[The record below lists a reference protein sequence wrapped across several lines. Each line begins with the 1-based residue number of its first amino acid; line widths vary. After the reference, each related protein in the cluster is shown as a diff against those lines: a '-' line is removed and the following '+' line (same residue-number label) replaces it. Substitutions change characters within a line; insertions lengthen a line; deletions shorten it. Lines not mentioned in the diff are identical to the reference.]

1 MAAGRAVL
9 APQKPRVLAE
19 QFIDAF
25 FATSYVCGVLQE
37 RVAGLIV
44 VVVLGGVAGN
54 VRAAPG
60 PSQPAGEVKPA
71 KPAPLSAAAIS
82 ELRTQLSGTD
92 PQAAIAAAR
101 KLGESSGNAAATP
114 LTELLA
120 MGTTPTLAV
129 EALGAL
135 GKIRSAKA
143 IQVLTLYAGNRNEPV
158 RKAAVQ
164 ALGALPD
171 GRVAGVL
178 IERLGD
184 SSPGIR
190 AAAAEALAARKDE
203 RAAGRL
209 FKLVA
214 KNDAGAA
221 APLGTLIPPNDV
233 PKLAELRGQIDDAVL
248 ATALGEFLKR
258 PSVADRLRVDVV
270 RTLGR
275 IPGPGATTALV
286 EYLAS
291 VPEKDTRPSKDEAQ
305 KTVDS
310 RGVR

>member
-1 MAAGRAVL
+1 M
-9 APQKPRVLAE
+9 
-19 QFIDAF
+19 
-25 FATSYVCGVLQE
+25 CWVLQQ
-37 RVAGLIV
+37 RVVGLIV
-44 VVVLGGVAGN
+44 VVALGGVAGEL
-54 VRAAPG
+54 RAAPS
-60 PSQPAGEVKPA
+60 PSAPTEGDAKA
-71 KPAPLSAAAIS
+71 KPKAAGPLAGPALT
-82 ELRTQLSGTD
+82 ELRRQLSGTD
-92 PQAAIAAAR
+92 AQAAVMAAR
-101 KLGESSGNAAATP
+101 KLGDSGAANAATP

-120 MGTTPTLAV
+120 MGTTPTLAL

-135 GKIRSAKA
+135 GKLRSPKA
-143 IQVLTLYAGNRNEPV
+143 IQVLTLYAGNRNDPV

-164 ALGALPD
+164 ALGMLAD
-171 GRVAGVL
+171 SRVAGVL

-184 SSPGIR
+184 SASEIR
-190 AAAAEALAARKDE
+190 AAAAQALAARKDE
-203 RAAGRL
+203 RAAPRL

-221 APLGTLIPPNDV
+221 APLGTLISQNDV

-258 PSVADRLRVDVV
+258 PNVADRLRVDVV
-270 RTLGR
+270 KTLGR

-291 VPEKDTRPSKDEAQ
+291 IPDKDTRASKDEAQ

>member
-1 MAAGRAVL
+1 M
-9 APQKPRVLAE
+9 
-19 QFIDAF
+19 
-25 FATSYVCGVLQE
+25 CGVLQE
-37 RVAGLIV
+37 RLVRLIV
-44 VVVLGGVAGN
+44 VAVLGGLGGAA
-54 VRAAPG
+54 RAAPADGQLAKGVPARPATTAKAG
-60 PSQPAGEVKPA
+60 PLGAQALA
-71 KPAPLSAAAIS
+71 
-82 ELRTQLSGTD
+82 ELRAELTGTD
-92 PQAAIAAAR
+92 PQAALAAAR
-101 KLGESSGNAAATP
+101 KLGDSGAGNAATP

-135 GKIRSAKA
+135 GKLRSPKA

-164 ALGALPD
+164 ALGALSD

-184 SSPGIR
+184 AAPEIR

-203 RAAGRL
+203 RAAPRL

-214 KNDAGAA
+214 KNDPGAA
-221 APLGTLIPPNDV
+221 APLGVLISANDV
-233 PKLAELRGQIDDAVL
+233 PKLAELRGQIDDTVL

-258 PSVADRLRVDVV
+258 PGVADRLRVDVV

-291 VPEKDTRPSKDEAQ
+291 IPDKDNRPSRDEAQ

-310 RGVR
+310 RGNR

>member
-1 MAAGRAVL
+1 M
-9 APQKPRVLAE
+9 
-19 QFIDAF
+19 
-25 FATSYVCGVLQE
+25 CGVLQE
-37 RVAGLIV
+37 RLAGLIV

-54 VRAAPG
+54 LRAASGPG
-60 PSQPAGEVKPA
+60 QPAGEAAKPA
-71 KPAPLSAAAIS
+71 KPAPLSAPAIA

-101 KLGESSGNAAATP
+101 KLGESAGNAAATP

-129 EALGAL
+129 EALEAL
-135 GKIRSAKA
+135 GKIRSGKA

-164 ALGALPD
+164 ALGALSD

-203 RAAGRL
+203 RAAPRL

-221 APLGTLIPPNDV
+221 APLGTLIAPADV

-291 VPEKDTRPSKDEAQ
+291 IPEKDTRPSKDEAQ

>member
-1 MAAGRAVL
+1 M
-9 APQKPRVLAE
+9 
-19 QFIDAF
+19 
-25 FATSYVCGVLQE
+25 LQE
-37 RVAGLIV
+37 RVVGLIV
-44 VVVLGGVAGN
+44 MVALGGAAGDL
-54 VRAAPG
+54 RAAPAAT
-60 PSQPAGEVKPA
+60 SVPAETKA
-71 KPAPLSAAAIS
+71 KPKAAGPLPAATLT
-82 ELRTQLSGTD
+82 ELRTQLTGTD

-101 KLGESSGNAAATP
+101 KLGDSGASNAATP

-129 EALGAL
+129 EALTAL
-135 GKIRSAKA
+135 GKLRSPKA

-158 RKAAVQ
+158 RKAAVE
-164 ALGALPD
+164 ALGVLAD
-171 GRVAGVL
+171 NRVAGVL

-184 SSPGIR
+184 LAPEIR
-190 AAAAEALAARKDE
+190 AAAAAALAARKDE
-203 RAAGRL
+203 RAAPRL

-221 APLGTLIPPNDV
+221 APLGTLISPNDV

-258 PSVADRLRVDVV
+258 PNVADRLRVDVV

-291 VPEKDTRPSKDEAQ
+291 IPEKDTRPSKDEAQ